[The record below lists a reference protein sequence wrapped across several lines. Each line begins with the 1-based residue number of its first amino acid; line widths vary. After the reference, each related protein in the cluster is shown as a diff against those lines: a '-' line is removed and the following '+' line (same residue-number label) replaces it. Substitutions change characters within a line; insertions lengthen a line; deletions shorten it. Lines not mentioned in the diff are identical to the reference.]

1 MRDWEA
7 LVRQQ
12 LAGLALEAEERR
24 EVIAELAAH
33 LEETFEELRGQGLSG
48 EAAEK
53 RALAQV
59 QNWQA
64 LRRKIQ
70 KARRKED
77 AMTDR
82 VKQVWLPGFL
92 TLFLSMML
100 LMAIQFIGPKPLVL
114 SPHGWR
120 VMAPMAVIYVPWL
133 LCLVPIGAMGA
144 YLSSRAG
151 ASPRGTFLSIAFP
164 VLPYFVFFVVAFPVC
179 VILDD
184 HVAHNVVLSALWVG
198 LVAWVV
204 LPATALLAGA
214 FPVRILRVRVSRLN
228 RTVTN

>member
-7 LVRQQ
+7 LVRQR
-12 LAGLALEAEERR
+12 LAGLELDGEERR
-24 EVIAELAAH
+24 EVVVELAAH
-33 LEETFEELRGQGLSG
+33 LEETFEGLRREGLSEG
-48 EAAEK
+48 AARE

-59 QNWQA
+59 QDWGS
-64 LRRKIQ
+64 LRRRIQ

-77 AMTDR
+77 VMTER
-82 VKQVWLPGFL
+82 VRQVWLPGFL

-133 LCLVPIGAMGA
+133 LCLVPIGAVGA
-144 YLSSRAG
+144 YLSVRAG
-151 ASPRGTFLSIAFP
+151 ASRRGTFVSTVFP

-184 HVAHNVVLSALWVG
+184 HIAHNVVLSALWVG

-204 LPATALLAGA
+204 LPAVALLAGA
-214 FPVRILRVRVSRLN
+214 FPVQIFKTRRAASA
-228 RTVTN
+228 

>member
-7 LVRQQ
+7 LVRQR
-12 LAGLALEAEERR
+12 LAGLALDGEERR
-24 EVIAELAAH
+24 EVVVELAAH
-33 LEETFEELRGQGLSG
+33 LEETFEGLRREGLSEG
-48 EAAEK
+48 AATE

-59 QNWQA
+59 QDWGS
-64 LRRKIQ
+64 LRRRIQ

-77 AMTDR
+77 VMTDR
-82 VKQVWLPGFL
+82 VRQVWLPGFL

-133 LCLVPIGAMGA
+133 LCLVPIGAVGA
-144 YLSSRAG
+144 YLSVRAG
-151 ASPRGTFLSIAFP
+151 ASRRGTFVSTVFP

-204 LPATALLAGA
+204 LPAVALLAGA
-214 FPVRILRVRVSRLN
+214 FPVQIFKTRRAASA
-228 RTVTN
+228 

>member
-1 MRDWEA
+1 MPDWEA
-7 LVRQQ
+7 LVGEQF
-12 LAGLALEAEERR
+12 AAISLEPEERR
-24 EVIAELAAH
+24 EVIAELADH
-33 LEETFEELRGQGLSG
+33 LEETFEHLRRQGLSE
-48 EAAEK
+48 EAAVE
-53 RALAQV
+53 RALSQV
-59 QNWQA
+59 KNWQS

-70 KARRKED
+70 KARMKED

-82 VKQVWLPGFL
+82 VKQIWLPGFL

-100 LMAIQFIGPKPLVL
+100 LMLIQFIGPKPLVL

-151 ASPRGTFLSIAFP
+151 ASQRGTFVSIAFP
-164 VLPYFVFFVVAFPVC
+164 VLPFFVFFIVAFPVC

-204 LPATALLAGA
+204 LPGAALLAGGL
-214 FPVRILRVRVSRLN
+214 PVRIFKSR
-228 RTVTN
+228 RAASA

>member
-1 MRDWEA
+1 MRDWKA
-7 LVRQQ
+7 LVEQR
-12 LAGLALEAEERR
+12 LTGLALEHGERA
-24 EVIAELAAH
+24 EVIAELAGH
-33 LEETFEELRGQGLSG
+33 LEEAFEQLRRQGLSE
-48 EAAEK
+48 EAATEH
-53 RALAQV
+53 ALSQV
-59 QNWQA
+59 KNWQS

-70 KARRKED
+70 QARMKED
-77 AMTDR
+77 GMTDR

-100 LMAIQFIGPKPLVL
+100 LMAIQFFGPKPLVL

-151 ASPRGTFLSIAFP
+151 ASRRGTFMSIVFP
-164 VLPYFVFFVVAFPVC
+164 VLPYFAFFILAFPVC

-184 HVAHNVVLSALWVG
+184 HVAHNVELSALWVG

-204 LPATALLAGA
+204 LPAVALLAGA
-214 FPVRILRVRVSRLN
+214 FPVQIMKTRRAASA
-228 RTVTN
+228 

>member
-7 LVRQQ
+7 HVRQQ
-12 LAGLALEAEERR
+12 LGDLALEDGERR
-24 EVIAELAAH
+24 AVVAELGAH
-33 LEETFEELRGQGLSG
+33 LEDAFEELRKQGLP
-48 EAAEK
+48 EEVAVE
-53 RALAQV
+53 RALSQV
-59 QNWQA
+59 RDWQS

-70 KARRKED
+70 SARMKEGV
-77 AMTDR
+77 MTDR

-100 LMAIQFIGPKPLVL
+100 LMLIQFIGPKPWVV

-144 YLSSRAG
+144 YFSRRAG
-151 ASPRGTFLSIAFP
+151 ASRRGTFVSTLFP
-164 VLPYFVFFVVAFPVC
+164 VLPYFVFFIVGFPVC

-198 LVAWVV
+198 LAAWVV
-204 LPATALLAGA
+204 LPAMALLAGA
-214 FPVRILRVRVSRLN
+214 FPVQILKSRRVASA
-228 RTVTN
+228 

>member
-1 MRDWEA
+1 MPDWEA
-7 LVRQQ
+7 IVGKKF
-12 LAGLALEAEERR
+12 AAISLEPEERR
-24 EVIAELAAH
+24 EVIAELAGH
-33 LEETFEELRGQGLSG
+33 FEETFEQLRRQGLSE
-48 EAAEK
+48 EAATEL
-53 RALAQV
+53 ALSQV
-59 QNWQA
+59 KNWQS

-70 KARRKED
+70 KARMKED
-77 AMTDR
+77 VMTDR

-100 LMAIQFIGPKPLVL
+100 LMAIQFFGPKPLVV

-151 ASPRGTFLSIAFP
+151 ASRRGTFMSIAFP
-164 VLPYFVFFVVAFPVC
+164 VLPYFVFFILAFPVC

-184 HVAHNVVLSALWVG
+184 HVAHNVELNALWVG

-204 LPATALLAGA
+204 LPAVALLAGA
-214 FPVRILRVRVSRLN
+214 LPVQIIKSR
-228 RTVTN
+228 RAASA

>member
-1 MRDWEA
+1 MPDWEA
-7 LVRQQ
+7 LVGEQF
-12 LAGLALEAEERR
+12 AAISLEPEERR
-24 EVIAELAAH
+24 EVIAELAGH
-33 LEETFEELRGQGLSG
+33 LEETFEQLRRQGLSE
-48 EAAEK
+48 EAATEH
-53 RALAQV
+53 ALSQV
-59 QNWQA
+59 KNWQS

-70 KARRKED
+70 QARMKED
-77 AMTDR
+77 VMTDR

-100 LMAIQFIGPKPLVL
+100 LMAIQFFGPKPLVL

-144 YLSSRAG
+144 YLSSWAG
-151 ASPRGTFLSIAFP
+151 ASRRGTFVSIAFP
-164 VLPYFVFFVVAFPVC
+164 VLPYFVFFIVAFPVC

-184 HVAHNVVLSALWVG
+184 QVAHNVELSALWVG

-204 LPATALLAGA
+204 LPAVALLAGGY
-214 FPVRILRVRVSRLN
+214 PVQIIKSRGAASA
-228 RTVTN
+228 

>member
-12 LAGLALEAEERR
+12 LAGLTLEAEEKN
-24 EVIAELAAH
+24 EVVAELTAH
-33 LEETFEELRGQGLSG
+33 LEETFEELRRQGFSE
-48 EAAEK
+48 EAATE
-53 RALAQV
+53 RALSQV
-59 QNWQA
+59 KDWRG

-70 KARRKED
+70 RARRKED

-100 LMAIQFIGPKPLVL
+100 LMAIQFVGPNPWVV

-144 YLSSRAG
+144 YLSRRAG
-151 ASPRGTFLSIAFP
+151 ASRRGTFISIAFP

-184 HVAHNVVLSALWVG
+184 HVAHNVVFSALWVG

-204 LPATALLAGA
+204 LPAVALLAGGL
-214 FPVRILRVRVSRLN
+214 PVQILKSR
-228 RTVTN
+228 RRASA

>member
-1 MRDWEA
+1 MRDWEK
-7 LVRQQ
+7 LVREH
-12 LAGLALEAEERR
+12 LRGLSLESRERH
-24 EVIAELAAH
+24 EVIVELAAH
-33 LEETFEELRGQGLSG
+33 LEEMFEELRRQGPT
-48 EAAEK
+48 EERAAE
-53 RALAQV
+53 RALSQV
-59 QNWQA
+59 RDWQA

-70 KARRKED
+70 RARRKED
-77 AMTDR
+77 GMTDR

-100 LMAIQFIGPKPLVL
+100 LMAIQFFGPKPWVV

-133 LCLVPIGAMGA
+133 LCLVPIGAMGT
-144 YLSSRAG
+144 YLSVRAG
-151 ASPRGTFLSIAFP
+151 ASRRGTFVSIVFP

-198 LVAWVV
+198 LVTWVV
-204 LPATALLAGA
+204 LPAVALLAGGL
-214 FPVRILRVRVSRLN
+214 PVQLLRSR
-228 RTVTN
+228 RPASADSARA